1 MAARTLDCLMTY
13 EAGLDIP
20 ARIAGME
27 YIRRRTQSQCQREGE
42 REREGKR
49 KKERKKDTEKS
60 DFSREGQRVHV
71 RRIRGSSVGWHWWI
85 ERLE

>member
-49 KKERKKDTEKS
+49 KKERKKERKTQRKVIFQEK
-60 DFSREGQRVHV
+60 DRECM
-71 RRIRGSSVGWHWWI
+71 
-85 ERLE
+85 